1 MVLCFGPMHLEQF
14 IANFSYG
21 YTMFLVSLA
30 TYNAHLPLV
39 KLTLGMQQGA
49 VSIIIISSL
58 LFTLDIMH
66 VYF

>member
-1 MVLCFGPMHLEQF
+1 
-14 IANFSYG
+14 
-21 YTMFLVSLA
+21 MFLVSLA